1 VQSIAP
7 AGVTVT
13 VQDLHGADPV
23 LVPRDTPAVRAAVKA
38 LGETFDAPVRFTR
51 EGGSIPVVLL
61 FDTVL
66 RAPTVL
72 MGFGLNNEN
81 AHSPDE
87 HFDLRNFHLGAEAAV
102 RFYTYLAETGI

>member
-1 VQSIAP
+1 V
-7 AGVTVT
+7 
-13 VQDLHGADPV
+13 D
-23 LVPRDTPAVRAAVKA
+23 AAVKA
-38 LGETFDAPVRFTR
+38 LSETYNAPCRFTR

-66 RAPTVL
+66 NAPTVL

-87 HFDLRNFHLGAEAAV
+87 HFDLDNFHRGAEATV
-102 RFYTYLAETGI
+102 RFYAHLATSNA